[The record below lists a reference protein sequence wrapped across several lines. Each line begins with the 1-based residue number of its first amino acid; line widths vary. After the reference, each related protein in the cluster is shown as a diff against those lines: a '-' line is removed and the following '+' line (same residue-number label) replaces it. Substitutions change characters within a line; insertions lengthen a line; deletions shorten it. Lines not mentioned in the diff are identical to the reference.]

1 MLIRSIGSICTAILS
16 FIGHQGNAWSGLAS
30 KRSGNENATLTLYA
44 HSTGSIGEFV
54 PGWEPLVLFPQLS
67 IATKLYVIFAL
78 LATMTV
84 GLAAVAVHNA
94 SRHAALTDDFQSAYA
109 GAINVERVDTLI
121 YAVVM
126 ESRGIYMS
134 PDVKTAKV
142 YGDGLLVYNDR
153 ITKVVDD
160 WRGTVRADD
169 LSLFEPF
176 ARRLQQFQD
185 FRRELVRRGIEIGP
199 AAGREWGDNEA
210 NRSVRK
216 ALNADIEALGEHYAR
231 RSQRIYAEIDEG
243 IGRAAW
249 LMTLLAGMA
258 VLLAIAGML
267 IIWRWVARPLARI
280 TGVTE
285 AVAGGQSDV
294 AVPHGDPRDH

>member
-1 MLIRSIGSICTAILS
+1 MLIRSIGSICTAVLS

-94 SRHAALTDDFQSAYA
+94 HRHAALTDDFESAYA
-109 GAINVERVDTLI
+109 GAINVQRVDALI

-134 PDVKTAKV
+134 PDVKTAKA
-142 YGDGLLVYNDR
+142 YGDGLLAYNDR
-153 ITKVVDD
+153 ISKVVDD
-160 WRGTVRADD
+160 WRKSVRAEDATC
-169 LSLFEPF
+169 FEPF
-176 ARRLQQFQD
+176 AGRLQQFQD

-199 AAGREWGDNEA
+199 PAGREWGDNDA

-216 ALNADIEALGEHYAR
+216 ALNADIEALGEHYAK
-231 RSQRIYAEIDEG
+231 RSRQIYTEIDQG
-243 IGRAAW
+243 IDSAAW
-249 LMTLLAGMA
+249 LMTLLAGCA
-258 VLLAIAGML
+258 VLLAVVGML
-267 IIWRWVARPLARI
+267 IIWRWVARPLAS
-280 TGVTE
+280 TPPVTE
-285 AVAGGQSDV
+285 PGAAAG
-294 AVPHGDPRDH
+294 PL